1 MELINPRTPGLTV
14 PTLQEAVA
22 APNSVDVNVD
32 QQLLPQSASE
42 KSVPNIAVA
51 DIPFPEAYSD
61 GLGGEKWSSPP
72 VARQGDC
79 CCIGVRVRF
88 LSCEFPLVHYIHLT
102 YWLRHMWR
110 WFDPLGFCWFLARLS
125 LGLGCGLVHLHPS
138 NLFISD
144 IGYYSHCKVSG
155 YPRDY
160 FMYGFCIGYIV
171 FIVL

>member
-61 GLGGEKWSSPP
+61 GLGGEK
-72 VARQGDC
+72 
-79 CCIGVRVRF
+79 
-88 LSCEFPLVHYIHLT
+88 
-102 YWLRHMWR
+102 
-110 WFDPLGFCWFLARLS
+110 
-125 LGLGCGLVHLHPS
+125 
-138 NLFISD
+138 
-144 IGYYSHCKVSG
+144 
-155 YPRDY
+155 
-160 FMYGFCIGYIV
+160 
-171 FIVL
+171 